1 MSEAAFMFAM
11 FSAVIG
17 VVVPLAIS
25 VWILKTADH
34 IARERDK
41 KNSQINVDLLNAL
54 LSDKT
59 VENIDTMVDGFI
71 SNAGDM
77 YTLLKLSQNQTH
89 YISEEIK
96 NEMTSYIFGTVK
108 KNMTP
113 TVRQII
119 GLIHN
124 VDEEEELDKY
134 LDLRIKMYVLN
145 YMVNYNQLQEESI

>member
-1 MSEAAFMFAM
+1 MSETDFIFAM
-11 FSAVIG
+11 IFALIG
-17 VVVPLAIS
+17 VIIPISVS
-25 VWILKTADH
+25 VWIIKTTDR
-34 IARERDK
+34 ISKERDNQK
-41 KNSQINVDLLNAL
+41 SQIDVDLLNAL

-124 VDEEEELDKY
+124 VDNEEDLDKY